1 MSRNELLTFILC
13 VFVFVVFVILFIV
26 LIVMLYKYNKR
37 VVLAGLDDE
46 KLKSEYVKNYHKQK
60 CKKVTFY
67 ITQAIFSVLGIFF
80 LSVFLFSVTVNLT
93 SHGVAGDIPIYQV
106 VKSDSMSYKHEEN
119 KYLYEYDEKYEDKMS
134 YGFQLY
140 DMILTHKLPGE
151 FELELYDVVVY
162 EVNNINVIHRIIEI
176 EEPNENHPEHRYFR
190 LKGDANTSADRFP
203 VKYEQMKAIYKGNRI
218 PYVGSFVLFLQ
229 SAAGYLCISLILFYL
244 IATPILENKLE
255 KTKIKRLTDIG
266 YIEQVKREFGSGK
279 KGDGWL

>member
-46 KLKSEYVKNYHKQK
+46 KLKSEYVKNYQKQK
-60 CKKVTFY
+60 CKKTMFY
-67 ITQAIFSVLGIFF
+67 ITQAVFSVLGIFF
-80 LSVFLFSVTVNLT
+80 LSVFLFSVTVNIT

-119 KYLYEYDEKYEDKMS
+119 KYLYEYEEKYKDKMS

-176 EEPNENHPEHRYFR
+176 EEPNEEHPDCRYFR

-203 VKYEQMKAIYKGNRI
+203 VKYSQMKSIYKGNRI

-229 SAAGYLCISLILFYL
+229 SPAGYLCISLILFYL
-244 IATPILENKLE
+244 TATPILENKLE
-255 KTKIKRLTDIG
+255 KTKLNRLQKIG
-266 YIEQVKREFGSGK
+266 YIEQVKREYGSGK